1 VHLLLP
7 PRPTTPLVLLLL
19 LQRPTRVVVAFSHI
33 RMQDVKS
40 QDVHLTAKQ
49 LAPPEPGEQL
59 APFHEEL
66 SRFKLLFIS
75 TSRHPQTVGT
85 SRHPQTIRTPRHPQ
99 TIGTSRHRYQSQ
111 SHFAIALELAYRH
124 YHFSMADR
132 AASNKEFQNR
142 GFQQGIPTTA
152 MTPLASPALI
162 PASAH
167 RQVAPPC
174 TPLVRELHLASQL
187 HSRFG
192 SPPSASQLSLRS
204 LWVSCSSPQL
214 SPRFSVALKCRRSL
228 HVSSARCGTVW
239 RKFGNFVPIVFP
251 DEPGWPLSHYT
262 C

>member
-1 VHLLLP
+1 MY
-7 PRPTTPLVLLLL
+7 LVFRRCCGCSCTQ
-19 LQRPTRVVVAFSHI
+19 LQTHFRSLRSAA
-33 RMQDVKS
+33 DK
-40 QDVHLTAKQ
+40 LTAT
-49 LAPPEPGEQL
+49 LA
-59 APFHEEL
+59 
-66 SRFKLLFIS
+66 SR
-75 TSRHPQTVGT
+75 GT
-85 SRHPQTIRTPRHPQ
+85 Q

-187 HSRFG
+187 HSRWPFDQVPYNG
-192 SPPSASQLSLRS
+192 NI
-204 LWVSCSSPQL
+204 
-214 SPRFSVALKCRRSL
+214 
-228 HVSSARCGTVW
+228 GT
-239 RKFGNFVPIVFP
+239 
-251 DEPGWPLSHYT
+251 
-262 C
+262 

>member
-1 VHLLLP
+1 MY
-7 PRPTTPLVLLLL
+7 LVFRRCCGCSCTQ
-19 LQRPTRVVVAFSHI
+19 LQTHFRSLRSAA
-33 RMQDVKS
+33 DE
-40 QDVHLTAKQ
+40 LTAT
-49 LAPPEPGEQL
+49 LA
-59 APFHEEL
+59 
-66 SRFKLLFIS
+66 SR
-75 TSRHPQTVGT
+75 GT
-85 SRHPQTIRTPRHPQ
+85 Q

-239 RKFGNFVPIVFP
+239 RELEARLFALFFFSLTRVILCTHSIP
-251 DEPGWPLSHYT
+251 
-262 C
+262 